1 MSSNAALTLGGD
13 DLLPS
18 VKVRASAVF
27 SILSSY
33 VRRGEKQARVIGTL
47 MGTVNEGNVV
57 EVRMIIWS
65 FLFPTTSW
73 YCKSITVAPIT
84 TILYSLII
92 AFLSLFR

>member
-1 MSSNAALTLGGD
+1 MSSNAALTLSGD

-57 EVRMIIWS
+57 EVRMIIWYNIEIARADVGEGAVLH
-65 FLFPTTSW
+65 FR
-73 YCKSITVAPIT
+73 TV
-84 TILYSLII
+84 
-92 AFLSLFR
+92 FRIQRCPVFSRFIF